1 MVHNLPVGEPT
12 PHTFPLRNCFMPRIV
27 LDSGYVV
34 PIVTTQQKTYRLGST
49 IDSSYRWT
57 CLWKFNPGD
66 LAYVRGW
73 SNEETIFVV
82 ERIEGQ
88 SWPTYNCLDMKG
100 KKWLLSQIVLSL
112 KPIYET

>member
-1 MVHNLPVGEPT
+1 MYDLFVGEPT
-12 PHTFPLRNCFMPRIV
+12 PYTTPSRLFMSRIV

-34 PIVTTQQKTYRLGST
+34 SIVSTQQKTYRLVSA
-49 IDSSYRWT
+49 IDASYRWKA
-57 CLWKFNPGD
+57 LWKFNPGD

-73 SNEETIFVV
+73 SNEDTVFVV

-88 SWPTYNCLDMKG
+88 SWPIYNCLDMKG
-100 KKWLLSQIVLSL
+100 KKWLLSQIVLSF